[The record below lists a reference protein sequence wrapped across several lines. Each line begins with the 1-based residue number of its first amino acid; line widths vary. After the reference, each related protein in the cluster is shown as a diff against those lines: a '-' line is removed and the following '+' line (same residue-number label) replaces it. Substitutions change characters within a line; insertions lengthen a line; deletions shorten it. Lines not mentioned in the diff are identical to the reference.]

1 MKTKRFLIF
10 AACCLL
16 SLTLAGCGSGRVE
29 STASRLGDDVSNAIS
44 RVESALDPDDNAS
57 SGLPDESQQSSMPGY
72 SSSQA
77 GDPDGGDGGLQ
88 SGLESDGQASSDLN
102 GDSSTAGDESSRNTK
117 DL

>member
-16 SLTLAGCGSGRVE
+16 SLTLAGCGNGRVE
-29 STASRLGDDVSNAIS
+29 SAASRLGDDVSNAVS
-44 RVESALDPDDNAS
+44 RVESALDPDGNTS
-57 SGLPDESQQSSMPGY
+57 SGFPDESQQSSMPGY

-77 GDPDGGDGGLQ
+77 GDLDGVD
-88 SGLESDGQASSDLN
+88 SGLESGTESDGHVSSGAD
-102 GDSSTAGDESSRNTK
+102 GDPSSVDEENSRNTK